1 MPVEILDGHGLF
13 VKLVDE
19 RSGLPEAPRSS
30 EEVVVPLPSDLKCPA
45 TGPPVKWL
53 DEHGV
58 SLKCSACKEI
68 EIRGAR
74 GNKNHSRACMERYE
88 NWIRSELN
96 LARGSKPSDSEPK
109 GEQEVKREGSGREV
123 SDLGGLESVPVSRQG
138 ALDSFEELDPLAF
151 DPQDDVLTGPTAE
164 SQEPVDVNL
173 GGGEGSTSQAGS
185 SSQSGGVSRPDSL
198 GSYPK
203 ASVGVKRKWSEEDL
217 MNERRGLKRE
227 PDVELADLD
236 REVRDDNKRIDVKP
250 DIAGLVSG
258 MTCDSS
264 LSETPINDLHE
275 VYALAFLT
283 TDSDDIICHLPL
295 ASLKFDKNASSS
307 VVSFGDKRIRIWCP
321 SGSIDDSTLE
331 ELPGDLTLDGMKT
344 EIGNLDCMQFGDLMT
359 ESEIGDLRKQCRV
372 IPSRWVTT
380 RKNATLVRAR
390 IVLKDIAKGAESA
403 RSLGIWSPTPSSEA
417 LFAMLC
423 FAGQRD
429 WLVGAA
435 DISAAF
441 MATPLRSRNVIAK
454 LPASITSMTGNDV
467 ALNVSPVVADSFP
480 KGTQFVP

>member
-1 MPVEILDGHGLF
+1 M
-13 VKLVDE
+13 
-19 RSGLPEAPRSS
+19 
-30 EEVVVPLPSDLKCPA
+30 
-45 TGPPVKWL
+45 KWL

-68 EIRGAR
+68 EIRGIR
-74 GNKNHSRACMERYE
+74 GNKNHSRECMERYE

-96 LARGSKPSDSEPK
+96 LAKGSEPSDSK
-109 GEQEVKREGSGREV
+109 LKVEQEVKSEGSGKEV
-123 SDLGGLESVPVSRQG
+123 SVPSGVPLTRQG

-151 DPQDDVLTGPTAE
+151 DPQDDVLTGPAAELKIEPKVE

-217 MNERRGLKRE
+217 MIEKRGLKRE
-227 PDVELADLD
+227 PDVELAELD

-258 MTCDSS
+258 LTCDSS

-283 TDSDDIICHLPL
+283 TDSDDLICHLPL

-344 EIGNLDCMQFGDLMT
+344 EIGNLDCMQCGDLMT
-359 ESEIGDLRKQCRV
+359 ESEIGDLRKQD
-372 IPSRWVTT
+372 VTLLKKDESLISPN
-380 RKNATLVRAR
+380 KNL
-390 IVLKDIAKGAESA
+390 
-403 RSLGIWSPTPSSEA
+403 
-417 LFAMLC
+417 
-423 FAGQRD
+423 
-429 WLVGAA
+429 
-435 DISAAF
+435 
-441 MATPLRSRNVIAK
+441 
-454 LPASITSMTGNDV
+454 
-467 ALNVSPVVADSFP
+467 
-480 KGTQFVP
+480 

>member
-30 EEVVVPLPSDLKCPA
+30 EEVSVPLPADLRCPA

-68 EIRGAR
+68 EIRGTR
-74 GNKNHSRACMERYE
+74 GNKNHSRECMERYE

-96 LARGSKPSDSEPK
+96 QAKGSEPSDNKPK
-109 GEQEVKREGSGREV
+109 VEQEVKSEGSGKEV
-123 SDLGGLESVPVSRQG
+123 SVPSGVPLTRQG

-151 DPQDDVLTGPTAE
+151 DPQDDVLTGPAAELKIEPKVE

-217 MNERRGLKRE
+217 MIEKRGLKRE
-227 PDVELADLD
+227 PDVELAELD

-258 MTCDSS
+258 LTCDSS

-283 TDSDDIICHLPL
+283 TDSDDLICHLPL

-344 EIGNLDCMQFGDLMT
+344 EIGNLDCMQCGDLMT

-403 RSLGIWSPTPSSEA
+403 RSLGISSPTPSSEA

-435 DISAAF
+435 DISAALW
-441 MATPLRSRNVIAK
+441 PRRY
-454 LPASITSMTGNDV
+454 
-467 ALNVSPVVADSFP
+467 
-480 KGTQFVP
+480 VPGM